1 MSNIR
6 RLRCDVASQGQGVKD
21 WGLRSEV
28 YRLHNWST
36 NIASE
41 WLSKCTWRI
50 SSKFDSH
57 RNPPTCALQSH
68 KSRVGSTS
76 HRSIFYLIIWVFSH
90 YYDLHVVTS
99 WFSFSLPIS
108 RSALFAA
115 VLITAL
121 VHCSHFYDTCNCYRS
136 PLWWWQR
143 CWGALATT
151 CGHPSLSPFLLVLI
165 YKPYAMLIATLC
177 AHDHMTCKFLILV
190 SSLRY
195 HTYVQLS
202 TGPFVLILLNV
213 DTLSNLHC
221 SGWSIC
227 CWDYISGSYICMLCV
242 SARQ

>member
-121 VHCSHFYDTCNCYRS
+121 VHCSHIYDTCNCYRS

-202 TGPFVLILLNV
+202 TGPFALILLNV

-227 CWDYISGSYICMLCV
+227 CWDYISGSYMYVMCLG
-242 SARQ
+242 